1 MKRNS
6 KRQKCSIDS
15 DEIGM
20 IAACLSDNYLKI
32 LYDFCN
38 GRNLFGYIGCL
49 SEISDWSHEFYREYY
64 DKMNEWEVFEESDD
78 NIYNAVSW
86 DDFLIEWGFNRFKK
100 FLDEHGEPNI
110 ENIISQSSSNH
121 IVMCFLICS

>member
-1 MKRNS
+1 MEVKPSTPDMKRNRLNNIKPRYMKS
-6 KRQKCSIDS
+6 NAKRKKCNIDS

-20 IAACLSDNYLKI
+20 IAACLSDNYLTI

-64 DKMNEWEVFEESDD
+64 EKMTKWENFEESEE
-78 NIYNAVSW
+78 NIYNAVGW
-86 DDFLIEWGFNRFKK
+86 D
-100 FLDEHGEPNI
+100 
-110 ENIISQSSSNH
+110 
-121 IVMCFLICS
+121 